1 MLINL
6 LGPLLSSLNRN
17 LDLLIYIRD
26 LFFVRSFGVAHVCLS
41 IHQNRDLLIN
51 ILGPFLS
58 RFIWGSP
65 SLASTKSEF
74 RLLIYIL
81 DLFLIRSC
89 GVARFCPSLNQNRA
103 LLINSFGPCLS
114 RFIWGSPSLAPT
126 ES

>member
-26 LFFVRSFGVAHVCLS
+26 LFFVRSFGVAHFCLS

-58 RFIWGSP
+58 SFIWGSP
-65 SLASTKSEF
+65 SLASTKSESRSVDLYLEPF
-74 RLLIYIL
+74 LSTLIWCSP
-81 DLFLIRSC
+81 FLSYPKSEP
-89 GVARFCPSLNQNRA
+89 RFVNQ
-103 LLINSFGPCLS
+103 
-114 RFIWGSPSLAPT
+114 
-126 ES
+126 